1 MPARRMTAFVAMSV
15 SIACA
20 EPAPREASDTDTSAL
35 RVETRLRGT
44 LDRVGDDSL
53 LHAVRITALFPE
65 PDGEAIPML
74 FGDTGR
80 NVSAGLAIV
89 DARGESP
96 QLLWP
101 DSVTDVWWSGDHE
114 LTFTTATGRGAYVIV
129 DVHEAAVD
137 SLAIAT
143 RPPGPRP
150 DTTDAAR
157 RGRAQR
163 HIDSLRAQPA
173 GRSESGRL
181 SYTVTR
187 WIADPSRAFAAFH
200 ATARDSSGRLVN
212 PAWYITDIGS
222 GAVTLV
228 DEIVGPAE
236 EMPSDAGGWT
246 EDQRFVYA
254 KGANVHE
261 AQVRRSSS
269 GRSP

>member
-1 MPARRMTAFVAMSV
+1 MHARRMTAFVAMSV

-20 EPAPREASDTDTSAL
+20 EPASREAGDAATSAL
-35 RVETRLRGT
+35 RVDTRLRGT

-53 LHAVRITALFPE
+53 LHTVRITALFPE

-74 FGDTGR
+74 FADTGR
-80 NVSAGLAIV
+80 NVSAALAIV

-143 RPPGPRP
+143 RPPRPPP
-150 DTTDAAR
+150 DTTDVVR

-163 HIDSLRAQPA
+163 HIDSLRAQPT
-173 GRSESGRL
+173 GTIEPGRL

-200 ATARDSSGRLVN
+200 VTARDSSGRQVN
-212 PAWYITDIGS
+212 PAWYITDLIS

-228 DEIVGPAE
+228 DEIVGPAG

-246 EDQRFVYA
+246 EDHRFLYT
-254 KGANVHE
+254 KGASVHE
-261 AQVRRSSS
+261 AQVRRSSA
-269 GRSP
+269 GGSP